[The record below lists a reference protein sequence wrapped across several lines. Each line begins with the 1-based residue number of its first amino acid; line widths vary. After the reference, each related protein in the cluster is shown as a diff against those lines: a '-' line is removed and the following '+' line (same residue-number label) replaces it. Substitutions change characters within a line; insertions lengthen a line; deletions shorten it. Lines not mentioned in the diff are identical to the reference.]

1 MVASEA
7 PSPPADVDN
16 PICLAESIPI
26 LNERPFIDVPD
37 SEVDRVVLTASP
49 WKAPDHY
56 GLQMGHVQRAWPVI
70 AEWVRELF
78 KSSVRLGAKPTPF
91 KANVATPTLLIAR
104 PLSDAAP
111 STSLLPSRAS
121 RPPTLR
127 ALPSFTQPVFSGMLG
142 PHLRPLRVESTSSV
156 T

>member
-49 WKAPDHY
+49 WKAPDRY

-78 KSSVRLGAKPTPF
+78 KLSVRLGAKPTPF
-91 KANVATPTLLIAR
+91 KANVATPTPAVPIWTNSKYRDKKKALF
-104 PLSDAAP
+104 
-111 STSLLPSRAS
+111 STATSRV
-121 RPPTLR
+121 PTR
-127 ALPSFTQPVFSGMLG
+127 EG
-142 PHLRPLRVESTSSV
+142 RI
-156 T
+156 